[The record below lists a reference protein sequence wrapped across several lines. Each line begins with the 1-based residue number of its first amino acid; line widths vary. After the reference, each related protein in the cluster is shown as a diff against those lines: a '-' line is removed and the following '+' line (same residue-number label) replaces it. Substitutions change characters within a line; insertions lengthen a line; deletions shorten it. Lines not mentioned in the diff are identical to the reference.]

1 MATNTKHDVII
12 TSGALEEAPD
22 GRIILR
28 GVIDAPNLRKLGVG
42 DYQKK
47 THSQS
52 KLRRLGLAVLAGD
65 RLPDIELGM
74 RGQHFD
80 TMSDKTTHVLHDL
93 CMIIDGL
100 QRKMALCAVDSRDPT
115 VNCSVGV
122 IVNFDTNEAWERKR
136 FEKLA
141 TDRTAVGPS
150 VLLRNA
156 AKDDKIAKMILELTH
171 DPNSILYKRVTWDQH
186 SLTGELIH
194 GSTLYHIIVLLHS
207 WKIAPSTRRVHV
219 MIAQVNE
226 IAENIGDAVMLS
238 NTRKFF
244 ELADHYWG
252 FKEIQKRDGIIQ
264 VKADF
269 LFVMAELMATMN
281 VFWDGSML
289 DDSLKVRRLKPRLQ
303 ITPKMKDWLNP
314 SRNARDHVLIYYK
327 RELNKN
333 RSIPLMERPT
343 RIRRPEKAKAA

>member
-1 MATNTKHDVII
+1 MSRKHEVIV

-52 KLRRLGLAVLAGD
+52 KLRRLGQAVLAGD

-74 RGQHFD
+74 RGQHYDDHDPTFI
-80 TMSDKTTHVLHDL
+80 LHDL

-122 IVNFDTNEAWERKR
+122 IVNFGTDEAWERKR

-141 TDRTAVGPS
+141 TDRTAVAPS
-150 VLLRNA
+150 VLLRNS
-156 AKDDKIAKMILELTH
+156 AKDDKIAKMILELTQ
-171 DPNSILYKRVTWDQH
+171 DPDSILHNRVTWDQH
-186 SLTGELIH
+186 SLAGELIH
-194 GSTLYHIIVLLHS
+194 GSTLYRTIILLHS
-207 WKIAPSTRRVHV
+207 WKIAPGTRRPHV
-219 MIAQVNE
+219 MIGQVNE

-252 FKEIQKRDGIIQ
+252 FKDIQKRDGIVQ
-264 VKADF
+264 VKGEF

-303 ITPKMKDWLNP
+303 ITPKIKDWLSP
-314 SRNARDHVLIYYK
+314 SRDARAHVLIYYK

-333 RSIPLMERPT
+333 RSVPLGERPT
-343 RIRRPEKAKAA
+343 RTRRAAKEEAA